1 MVSMEQTV
9 LWGPGSCLAAI
20 LFSDVSRMSEEAHFV
35 PHCPFAVTPC
45 RKAKEG
51 NASKGEKAKEED
63 VPLLGDFPNRS
74 ACSGGHMTCK
84 LKMAPC

>member
-9 LWGPGSCLAAI
+9 LWGPGSWLEAI
-20 LFSDVSRMSEEAHFV
+20 LFFDVSRMSAHFV
-35 PHCPFAVTPC
+35 PHYPFAVTPC

-51 NASKGEKAKEED
+51 NASKGEKAKERD

-74 ACSGGHMTCK
+74 ACSGSHMTCK